1 MDRLNSRAFASGCTI
16 DLAGVAVRVEL
27 GTERRGEAFE
37 ELLGTLE
44 LTFADPSIRVSWI
57 ETPIS
62 VPDRPSEYPHEGLDS
77 WQEGTRAIYRHAGV
91 TAVAEDQTIEL
102 GGDEDDLMP
111 PFRYVFE
118 PALTHVLARTGRF
131 MLHAGAV
138 ARDGAALLLIGD
150 SGQGKSTLCW
160 AAAQDGWSLLS
171 DDHTIVRATDGGY
184 ELIGLPKP
192 LAVPEEV
199 LTEPMGG
206 AGRAPGTASTP
217 VPGDDAG
224 AGLAPACSDDSP
236 SARRYGGGRVGAE
249 CSVGAAGSA
258 DRFLR
263 SAGRRRSVA
272 AILSARREP
281 GSRASVGPRSRLRSG
296 HAPQGGGWLARRR
309 SATCRRRPVTLRHQ
323 YGTRVSG
330 KCASIRERGGIA

>member
-102 GGDEDDLMP
+102 GGDEDDLML

-199 LTEPMGG
+199 LTEPMGVLVERLGRHRRQFPATMLGRGWHPLVATIRPRHGDTAAG
-206 AGRAPGTASTP
+206 ALEPSAASELLDLLIGSYAALGDADLLRRFFPHAANLARGRAW
-217 VPGDDAG
+217 D
-224 AGLAPACSDDSP
+224 LAHGSDPDTRLK
-236 SARRYGGGRVGAE
+236 A
-249 CSVGAAGSA
+249 AAGWLDVA
-258 DRFLR
+258 RQR
-263 SAGRRRSVA
+263 AAG
-272 AILSARREP
+272 
-281 GSRASVGPRSRLRSG
+281 GP
-296 HAPQGGGWLARRR
+296 
-309 SATCRRRPVTLRHQ
+309 
-323 YGTRVSG
+323 
-330 KCASIRERGGIA
+330 